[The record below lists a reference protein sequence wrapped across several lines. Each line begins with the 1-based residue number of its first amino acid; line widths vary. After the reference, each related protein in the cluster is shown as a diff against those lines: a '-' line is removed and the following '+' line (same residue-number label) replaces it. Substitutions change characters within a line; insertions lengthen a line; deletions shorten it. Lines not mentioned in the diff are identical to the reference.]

1 MIKKTFLLILTLLFS
16 LTLSGCIELEFD
28 PMNHFNYYDE
38 GDFVFATYKRE
49 ESDPKLYL
57 YGLTEEGKQ
66 KEYLI
71 LPQEYKGKKVD
82 CFTIELSTFNGGRYY
97 RHDFESSVL
106 KRVYIN
112 FELVDIYDYDFS
124 IDKVSNQYSF
134 VIWYDFSNRVLYNFN
149 LILENRVYGNNLFSN
164 EETREEMAKVYYYNS
179 TIISYIGNVSYQYN
193 YEEAPND
200 GYYWVDNYDNALI
213 EYIPPEPTREGYIFG
228 GWYKEAECINKWDF
242 EKDRTG
248 DLYEYYPK
256 PGESSAEEYKEFYED
271 YISTHTYVE
280 TKLYAKWIEN

>member
-1 MIKKTFLLILTLLFS
+1 MIKKIYLLILTLLFS
-16 LTLSGCIELEFD
+16 LILSGCIELEFD
-28 PMNHFNYYDE
+28 PMNHYNYYEE
-38 GDFVFATYKRE
+38 GDFVFATYKQE
-49 ESDPKLYL
+49 NLNPKLHL
-57 YGLTEEGKQ
+57 YGLTDEGKQ
-66 KEYLI
+66 KEFLI

-82 CFTIELSTFNGGRYY
+82 SFTIELSTFYGGRYY
-97 RHDFESSVL
+97 RDDFESSVL

-112 FELVDIYDYDFS
+112 FDLVDIYDYDFS

-134 VIWYDFSNRVLYNFN
+134 VIWYDFSISTMENFS
-149 LILENRVYGNNLFSN
+149 ILQKDCVYGNNLFKN
-164 EETREEMAKVYYYNS
+164 EKIRKKLVSGLYWKRVT
-179 TIISYIGNVSYQYN
+179 YIGNVSYQYN
-193 YEEAPND
+193 YEEAPNY

-271 YISTHTYVE
+271 YISTHTYIE
-280 TKLYAKWIEN
+280 TKLYAKWIKN